1 MVDKDGVVSIL
12 SPGPLLNDLSSDA
25 ALKNPLKGLM
35 LSGMQLLLNA
45 REEDLGVEFKIVTK
59 ILNREFGIS
68 DAFLYSALPG
78 SLTFSSQPSVSTH

>member
-1 MVDKDGVVSIL
+1 MA
-12 SPGPLLNDLSSDA
+12 LSSDA

-45 REEDLGVEFKIVTK
+45 REEELGVEFKIVTK

-68 DAFLYSALPG
+68 DAFLYRL
-78 SLTFSSQPSVSTH
+78 

>member
-45 REEDLGVEFKIVTK
+45 RGRSRCGVQDSNKDLK
-59 ILNREFGIS
+59 S
-68 DAFLYSALPG
+68 
-78 SLTFSSQPSVSTH
+78 

>member
-1 MVDKDGVVSIL
+1 MA
-12 SPGPLLNDLSSDA
+12 LSSDA

-68 DAFLYSALPG
+68 DAFLYRLLTG
-78 SLTFSSQPSVSTH
+78 SSFAGQPSVSTH

>member
-45 REEDLGVEFKIVTK
+45 REEDLARCGVQDSNKDLK
-59 ILNREFGIS
+59 S
-68 DAFLYSALPG
+68 
-78 SLTFSSQPSVSTH
+78 